1 MTKNTFLFDPIWF
14 RLSDMSNTGHMHET
28 LEESGAL
35 PMDDQGDGS
44 GEGDDDLEWEEG

>member
-1 MTKNTFLFDPIWF
+1 MFAFLFDSIWCHV
-14 RLSDMSNTGHMHET
+14 SDVSNTGHAQEN

-35 PMDDQGDGS
+35 PMDDQGDGA